1 MGIRAILEWFDLN
14 RVGVVVVQDQEV
26 LVAATG
32 GDGEPTGEVGVNF
45 ALEVGRVEDDG
56 VHVACLLGAI
66 GVGGEGGGR
75 GYGCGDRCRVYR
87 VWESRRAVLGGT

>member
-45 ALEVGRVEDDG
+45 ALEFGRVEDDG
-56 VHVACLLGAI
+56 EHVAGVLGAI

-75 GYGCGDRCRVYR
+75 GCGCGIPCQMHR
-87 VWESRRAVLGGT
+87 VWERGREGLGGA